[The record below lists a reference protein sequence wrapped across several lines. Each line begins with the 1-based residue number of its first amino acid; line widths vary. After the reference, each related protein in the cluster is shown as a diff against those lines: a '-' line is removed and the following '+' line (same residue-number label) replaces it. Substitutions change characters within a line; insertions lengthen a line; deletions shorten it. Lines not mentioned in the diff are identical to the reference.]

1 MIRKKKKKSFP
12 KETNK
17 SIPKETTLPKDRFSW
32 LKITDVGGEEKMIC
46 KVFSGQ
52 EVQAYA

>member
-17 SIPKETTLPKDRFSW
+17 SIPKETTLPEDRFSW